1 MACGRIVLFRFDFEK
16 QGVKYRQKQ
25 QRGDGRKEQS
35 AMIVAAIEPNIA
47 SPSSGI
53 IPRMVVSEAIITG
66 RRRLWA
72 LTTSPAM
79 RSVSPLHRL
88 ADFVQQYDAIFNQH
102 AHQSQR
108 THNGAEVERLSGQQ
122 HCSDDADGQ

>member
-1 MACGRIVLFRFDFEK
+1 MVEK
-16 QGVKYRQKQ
+16 N
-25 QRGDGRKEQS
+25 S
-35 AMIVAAIEPNIA
+35 PPMIVAAIEPNIA

-79 RSVSPLHRL
+79 RSVSPLHRWPISSNNTMQFL
-88 ADFVQQYDAIFNQH
+88 ISMPINPNAPTMAQKSNVFPVSNIAPTMPTANKGMQH
-102 AHQSQR
+102 NTIVGLR
-108 THNGAEVERLSGQQ
+108 
-122 HCSDDADGQ
+122 